1 MHRAAIATTRPVKQ
15 LLITVIAAGFCL
27 ASRANAADRV
37 GWVTVGKQKQLFVD
51 DYIVAE
57 KDNVTLGVGQAKK
70 HGVVMG
76 PTLPTD
82 FQTGEVHDGPDGGA
96 GYEFGESCFCWFF
109 SPHWDEHKKMYRLWY
124 MSSKR
129 PGSGVAYAE
138 SRDGI
143 NWTKPLVAR
152 DGKSNLINWD
162 APLPIL
168 RHNKV
173 MNLLDVG
180 LDGITVTIDP
190 SLPWGH
196 AEKYKIAF
204 YPNMGGADAATRLGY
219 SVDGIN
225 WSFYNNGYPV
235 TGRAADT
242 NNQIHWN
249 PLTKKYLLHCRQDFA
264 AGGGVGELRG
274 VRIMEH
280 EKEND
285 LINHPTAWKTLR
297 TFVLDDPDKSLI
309 SGTNIPVYQ
318 IHTFPMWYYE
328 GVWFALTDVLTAT
341 NRPVPEGKQ
350 DFHKRHE
357 KGVWEFYMSPSRDTI
372 HYDFTLA
379 TYPRKPL
386 IPRGPDGSFDKDCAR
401 PPSNII
407 TRNGEH
413 WIYYL
418 ATNERWGAR
427 KWDARLALAKLRL
440 DGFFYLEAKNKS
452 GTVVTR
458 PFKLEG
464 DTLEVNA
471 DAHTGHMK
479 VEVLDEN
486 GNALP
491 QFSGK
496 SAKIYRGHNNLRLKP
511 QWKSATNLKA
521 LKGQTVRL
529 RFTLHNTKLY
539 AFQIQ

>member
-1 MHRAAIATTRPVKQ
+1 MAFVVLGDLSECCAEQI
-15 LLITVIAAGFCL
+15 
-27 ASRANAADRV
+27 SV
-37 GWVTVGKQKQLFVD
+37 GQQKQLFAD
-51 DYIVAE
+51 DFII
-57 KDNVTLGVGQAKK
+57 DSLTNVTRKVGQATK
-70 HGVVMG
+70 HGVLLE

-82 FQTGEVHDGPDGGA
+82 FQTGKVHDGPDGGS
-96 GYEFGESCFCWFF
+96 GYEFGESCFGWFF
-109 SPHWDEHKKMYRLWY
+109 SPHWDESKQMFRLWY

-138 SRDGI
+138 SKNGL
-143 NWTKPLVAR
+143 NWTKPLVAK

-168 RHNKV
+168 RHGKS
-173 MNLLDVG
+173 MDLLDIG

-190 SLPWGH
+190 SLPFGH

-204 YPNMGGADAATRLGY
+204 YPNMGGQDARTRLGY
-219 SVDGIN
+219 SADGIN
-225 WSFYNNGYPV
+225 WSFYNKGMPV

-280 EKEND
+280 AKGND
-285 LINHPTAWKTLR
+285 LMNHPTAWKTLR
-297 TFVLDDPDKSLI
+297 TFVLDDPDKSQI

-328 GVWFALTDVLTAT
+328 GIWFALTDVLAAT
-341 NRPVPEGKQ
+341 KRPVPEGQQ
-350 DFHKRHE
+350 DFFKRHE
-357 KGVWEFYMSPSRDTI
+357 RGVWEFYMSPSRDAI
-372 HYDFTLA
+372 HYDFSVA

-407 TRNGEH
+407 THNDEH
-413 WIYYL
+413 WVYYL

-440 DGFFYLEAKNKS
+440 DGFFYLQAGGQA
-452 GTVVTR
+452 GTVETK
-458 PFKLEG
+458 PFEIEG
-464 DTLEVNA
+464 DTLELNI
-471 DAHTGHMK
+471 DAHRGSFK
-479 VEVLDEN
+479 VEILDET
-486 GNALP
+486 GQALP
-491 QFSGK
+491 AFSGAN
-496 SAKIYRGHNNLRLKP
+496 AKLYRGHDRLRLQP
-511 QWKSATNLKA
+511 GWKQSSLGS

-529 RFTLHNTKLY
+529 RFKLQNTKLY
-539 AFQIQ
+539 AFQIR